1 MIDSRTP
8 ILVDYQDH
16 NKVFTPVAGLTHE
29 HCPVTAILHPI
40 SYAII
45 RRTAHKV
52 MKIPPP
58 GAVCVVWYIFWR
70 QIMYRTHTCGELNAT
85 HVGQPVTL
93 AGWVNRRRDHGGVT
107 FIDLRDRYGIV
118 QVVANPEISPQAH
131 RQLEETRIEWVLQ
144 VEGVVR
150 KRPAGMENPQLST
163 GEVEVEVG
171 DVRVL
176 NAAKTPPFSI
186 NKEEEVEENLRLRY
200 RYLDLR
206 RESMRRNMVL
216 RHKTVKFIRDYLD
229 ERHFLEVETP
239 ILFKTTPE
247 GARDYLVPSRVHP
260 GEFYALPQSP
270 QQLKQLLMV
279 AGFDRYFQLA
289 RCFRD
294 EDSRGDRQP
303 EFTQLDIEMS
313 FVQREDVM
321 ALAEG
326 LFTSLV
332 LELFPGKRLLA
343 SPWPRLTY
351 QEAMDRFGKDNPDL
365 RYGME
370 LKDITDLALGSGFQ
384 VFENTAASGG
394 HVRGI
399 KAQGLGDYT
408 RKQLDE
414 LTEYVKQ
421 FGAKGLAY
429 LAITQEGELRSTF
442 AKFLSQGTL
451 DTLKERFGAQPGDL
465 LLFVADQ
472 PAIVYEALGRLR
484 VYLAE
489 RLGLADPDV
498 LAFCWVVDFPYLV
511 WSEEERR
518 WDPSHHLFTAPLPED
533 VGLLDTGPGQARG
546 QQYDMVLNNYELGGG
561 SIRIH
566 DRAMQ
571 EIMFKLIGLDPD
583 VARERFGHMLEAFEY
598 GTPPH
603 GGIAIGID
611 RICMILADEPN
622 IREVMAFPKN
632 QAARDVMGGA
642 PSPVEPAQLNDLHIR
657 VIDQDNP

>member
-1 MIDSRTP
+1 
-8 ILVDYQDH
+8 
-16 NKVFTPVAGLTHE
+16 
-29 HCPVTAILHPI
+29 
-40 SYAII
+40 
-45 RRTAHKV
+45 
-52 MKIPPP
+52 
-58 GAVCVVWYIFWR
+58 
-70 QIMYRTHTCGELNAT
+70 MYRTHTCGELNAT
-85 HVGQPVTL
+85 HVDQPVTL

-107 FIDLRDRYGIV
+107 FIDLRDRYGVV
-118 QVVANPEISPQAH
+118 QVVANPELFPQAH
-131 RQLEETRIEWVLQ
+131 RSLEETRVEWVLQ

-150 KRPAGMENPQLST
+150 KRPPGMENPQLST
-163 GEVEVEVG
+163 GEIEVEVQQ
-171 DVRVL
+171 VKVL

-186 NKEEEVEENLRLRY
+186 NKEEEVEENVRLRY

-206 RESMRRNMVL
+206 RERMRRNMLL
-216 RHKTVKFIRDYLD
+216 RHKAVKFIRDYLD
-229 ERHFLEVETP
+229 GLNFLEVETP

-326 LFTSLV
+326 LFTSLAT
-332 LELFPGKRLLA
+332 ELFPGKRLLA

-370 LKDITDLALGSGFQ
+370 LKDITDLAGGSGFQ

-399 KAQGLGDYT
+399 KAGGLGDYT

-429 LAITQEGELRSTF
+429 LAITREGELRSTF
-442 AKFLSQGTL
+442 AKFLSPETL
-451 DTLKERFGAQPGDL
+451 DSLKERFEAGPGDL
-465 LLFVADQ
+465 LLFVADR
-472 PAIVYEALGRLR
+472 AAVAYEALGRLR
-484 VYLAE
+484 VHLAE
-489 RLGLADPDV
+489 RLGLADPAV
-498 LAFCWVVDFPYLV
+498 LAFCWVVDFPSLV
-511 WSEEERR
+511 WSEDERR
-518 WDPSHHLFTAPLPED
+518 WDPSHHLFTAPMPED
-533 VGLLDTGPGQARG
+533 VALFDTDPGKARG
-546 QQYDMVLNNYELGGG
+546 QQYDMILNNYELGGG

-566 DRAMQ
+566 DRALQ
-571 EIMFKLIGLDPD
+571 EKMFKLIGLDPE

-642 PSPVEPAQLNDLHIR
+642 PSPVEPAQLQELHIS
-657 VIDQDNP
+657 VIDAEPS